1 MQSHTS
7 DARSL
12 AGQYVTFFMGDD
24 EYAVD
29 ILRLREIAPCRDVT
43 RVPGMPPWV
52 LGVMNLRGSVVT
64 VVDLGLRFG
73 LGERPTSRFTCVVVV
88 DVELDGQPLQLGV
101 RADRMSR
108 VLDLQAEDV
117 QPPPPFGTRVR
128 LDYLLGMA
136 RAGERFALLLDVTR
150 VLSLDELLQ
159 VAELHEPRA
168 TPDDGAA
175 RA

>member
-1 MQSHTS
+1 MSSETPS
-7 DARSL
+7 ARSFG
-12 AGQYVTFFMGDD
+12 GQYVTFFMGDD

-29 ILRLREIAPCRDVT
+29 ILRLREIAPYHGVT

-52 LGVMNLRGSVVT
+52 LGVMNLRGGVVP

-73 LGERPTSRFTCVVVV
+73 LGLRPSSPFTCVVVV
-88 DVELDGQPLQLGV
+88 EIELDGQPSPLGV
-101 RADRMSR
+101 LADRMSR
-108 VLDLQAEDV
+108 VLDLQAGDV

-136 RAGERFALLLDVTR
+136 QAGERFALLLDVER

-159 VAELHEPRA
+159 VSELGDADAAPVDDGPRA
-168 TPDDGAA
+168 
-175 RA
+175 

>member
-1 MQSHTS
+1 MENPAS
-7 DARSL
+7 RSP
-12 AGQYVTFFMGDD
+12 AGQYVTFFMGDE

-29 ILRLREIAPCRDVT
+29 ILRLREIVEYHGVT

-52 LGVMNLRGSVVT
+52 LGVMNLRGGVVP

-73 LGERPTSRFTCVVVV
+73 LGERPLTRFTCVVVV
-88 DVELDGQPLQLGV
+88 DVELDGQPLALGV
-101 RADRMSR
+101 LADRMSR
-108 VLDLQAEDV
+108 VLELQAGDV

-136 RAGERFALLLDVTR
+136 QAGERFALLLDVER

-159 VAELHEPRA
+159 VTDLGDPGPGPA
-168 TPDDGAA
+168 DGAG